1 MSKTPY
7 FIRHIDT
14 NTTDPTDGIW
24 LDKVGEDTARRISV
38 SDFVSTLPTP
48 TPSYNYT
55 EVNTTYTVL
64 STDYT
69 VNCTTGTF
77 TVTLPT
83 AVGIEGQI
91 FVIMNSGDGL
101 ITLEGNGSE
110 TIQGDA
116 FQEIFQDESFTVQ
129 STGLNYIVI

>member
-7 FIRHIDT
+7 YIRHIDT
-14 NTTDPTDGIW
+14 NTTDLTDGIW

-38 SDFVSTLPTP
+38 SDFVATLPTP
-48 TPSYNYT
+48 TPTFTYN
-55 EVNTTYTVL
+55 EVSTTYTVL

-69 VNCTTGTF
+69 VNCTSGTF
-77 TVTLPT
+77 MVTLPT

-129 STGLNYIVI
+129 STGTNYIVI

>member
-7 FIRHIDT
+7 YIRHVDT
-14 NTTDPTDGIW
+14 NITDPTDGIW
-24 LDKVGEDTARRISV
+24 LDKVGEDTARRITV
-38 SDFVSTLPTP
+38 DDFINALPP
-48 TPSYNYT
+48 LPPSFVYT

-64 STDYT
+64 NADYT
-69 VNCTTGTF
+69 VNCTSGTF

-101 ITLEGNGSE
+101 ITLEGTGAE
-110 TIQGDA
+110 TIQGDLN
-116 FQEIFQDESFTVQ
+116 QVIYQDESFTVQ
-129 STGLNYIVI
+129 STGANYIVI

>member
-7 FIRHIDT
+7 FIRHIDK

-38 SDFVSTLPTP
+38 SDFVSTLPLATP
-48 TPSYNYT
+48 TFAYN
-55 EVNTTYTVL
+55 EVNTNYTVL
-64 STDYT
+64 SIDYT
-69 VNCTTGTF
+69 VNCTSGTF

-83 AVGIEGQI
+83 AVGIEGKV

-101 ITLEGNGSE
+101 ITLEGTGAE
-110 TIQGDA
+110 TIQGDVN
-116 FQEIFQDESFTVQ
+116 QVIYQDESFTVQ
-129 STGLNYIVI
+129 STGTNYIVI